1 MRRMPARAFTADELL
16 RLPRGRGRHELLHGE
31 LRTMSPAGWQHGIVA
46 AACTRLL
53 ANHVVE
59 HGLGKVF
66 AADTGFLLA
75 RGPDTVLAPDVAFVA
90 AARVHLAPE
99 TGYFPG
105 PPDLAVEV
113 RSPGDAPAEVAA
125 KAQKWLAHGCGVV
138 VAVDPASRTAVVWRR
153 AQVARALSECDSLD
167 CGDVVPGFT
176 LRLSEL
182 FAE

>member
-1 MRRMPARAFTADELL
+1 
-16 RLPRGRGRHELLHGE
+16 
-31 LRTMSPAGWQHGIVA
+31 MSPAGPGHGKVA
-46 AACTRLL
+46 ARFAKILMMHVDRLR
-53 ANHVVE
+53 
-59 HGLGKVF
+59 LGDVYG
-66 AADTGFLLA
+66 ADTGFLLA
-75 RGPDTVLAPDVAFVA
+75 RGPDTVMAPDVAFVA

-125 KAQKWLAHGCGVV
+125 KAQKWLAHGCALV

-153 AQVARALSECDSLD
+153 LAATRTLCEQDTLD
-167 CGDVVPGFT
+167 CGDIVPGFT

>member
-1 MRRMPARAFTADELL
+1 MRRMPAPAFTADELL
-16 RLPRGRGRHELLHGE
+16 RLPRGRGRHELVHGE
-31 LRTMSPAGWQHGIVA
+31 LRTMSPAGPRHGKVA
-46 AACTRLL
+46 ARFAKILMMHVDRLR
-53 ANHVVE
+53 
-59 HGLGKVF
+59 LGDVYG
-66 AADTGFLLA
+66 ADTGFLLA
-75 RGPDTVLAPDVAFVA
+75 RGPDTVMAPDVAFVA
-90 AARVHLAPE
+90 AARAHLAPE

-113 RSPGDAPAEVAA
+113 RSPGDSPAEVAA

-153 AQVARALSECDSLD
+153 LEATRALCEQDTLD

-182 FAE
+182 FAD